1 MYFIGYPLKKK
12 DLKEVAIMSK
22 VLNNSDDLL
31 SAETWLNYQ
40 TYVSDEENL
49 NYDQWLDAYHYLKQ
63 SLSVFR
69 KKSILQI
76 N

>member
-1 MYFIGYPLKKK
+1 
-12 DLKEVAIMSK
+12 MSK

-69 KKSILQI
+69 ESPSYKRTRCLTKVTYYLFVFLK